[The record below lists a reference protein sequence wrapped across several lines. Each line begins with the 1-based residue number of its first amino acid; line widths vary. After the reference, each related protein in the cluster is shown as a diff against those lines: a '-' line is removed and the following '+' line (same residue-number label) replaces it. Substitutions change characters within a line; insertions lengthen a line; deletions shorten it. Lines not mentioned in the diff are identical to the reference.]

1 MRTFIAIVFIA
12 LGAYFVF
19 DAGKTIYNVKQTSN
33 SIESVGDEKYQE
45 SDSLENMGNGEYQEV
60 VTYEDVT
67 VYNKKQTYTFLTA
80 GIIFI
85 IIGIYIILKRKKTQP

>member
-19 DAGKTIYNVKQTSN
+19 DAGKTIYNIKQINN
-33 SIESVGDEKYQE
+33 SVESIGDEEYQE
-45 SDSLENMGNGEYQEV
+45 SDSFESVGNGEYQEV
-60 VTYEDVT
+60 VTYEDTT

-85 IIGIYIILKRKKTQP
+85 IIGIYIILKKKKPQQ